1 MYLGK
6 ITDELEELYVEY
18 YKKFGVFPD
27 YYEETE
33 YGQNDY
39 DVFVSDIKKCIE
51 ENKEI
56 PDVENIVKSD
66 FWL

>member
-6 ITDELEELYVEY
+6 MTDELEELYNKY
-18 YKKFGVFPD
+18 YDIFGVEPD

-56 PDVENIVKSD
+56 PDVANIVKSD
-66 FWL
+66 F

>member
-6 ITDELEELYVEY
+6 MTDELEELYNKY
-18 YKKFGVFPD
+18 YDIFGVEPD

-51 ENKEI
+51 ENK
-56 PDVENIVKSD
+56 
-66 FWL
+66 